1 MTRVRS
7 LGGLQLILSGICY
20 LPAADVTCARISNA
34 RHLPVEETSRP
45 FANVLGG
52 PRESSNE
59 IHQQGIQAFHRA
71 KFIHMSS
78 LSRFDL
84 GFLTKIQ

>member
-1 MTRVRS
+1 MHVT
-7 LGGLQLILSGICY
+7 Y
-20 LPAADVTCARISNA
+20 LLRKH
-34 RHLPVEETSRP
+34 RGRLP
-45 FANVLGG
+45 NVLGG